1 MRWMIQSV
9 SLLVMLILG
18 IFLGVDSAE
27 KNMQKM
33 QGTEGAPRAVQ
44 VTPTDGKV
52 QIQVLGKDVILN
64 KNDSLFEDPSSSPS
78 ESSTPTPAPESEKP
92 KAQSSSSPQPNAD
105 AAMSGGSSLAQFGN
119 ELGGG
124 LKTTTRKVLDFMFG
138 WTSNGAN
145 QSEPHIQGSDSG
157 TTPP

>member
-18 IFLGVDSAE
+18 IFLGIDSAE

-64 KNDSLFEDPSSSPS
+64 KNDSLFEDPSSPS
-78 ESSTPTPAPESEKP
+78 ESSTPTPAESEKP
-92 KAQSSSSPQPNAD
+92 KAQSSSLPQPNTD
-105 AAMSGGSSLAQFGN
+105 AEVSGGSSLAQFGN

-138 WTSNGAN
+138 WTSNGSN
-145 QSEPHIQGSDSG
+145 LSEPHIQGSDSG

>member
-18 IFLGVDSAE
+18 IFLGIDSAE
-27 KNMQKM
+27 KNMQKI

-64 KNDSLFEDPSSSPS
+64 KNDSLFEDPSSSPAP
-78 ESSTPTPAPESEKP
+78 STPTPAPESAKP
-92 KAQSSSSPQPNAD
+92 KGQTSSPPPSKVNA
-105 AAMSGGSSLAQFGN
+105 ATGSGSGLAQFGN

-138 WTSNGAN
+138 WASNDGAN
-145 QSEPHIQGSDSG
+145 QSEPHIQGSDSN
-157 TTPP
+157 TTLP

>member
-18 IFLGVDSAE
+18 IFLGIDSAE
-27 KNMQKM
+27 KNMQKI

-52 QIQVLGKDVILN
+52 EIQVLGKDVVLN
-64 KNDSLFEDPSSSPS
+64 KNDSLFEDPSPSP
-78 ESSTPTPAPESEKP
+78 STPTPAPESGKP
-92 KAQSSSSPQPNAD
+92 KAQAPSSPQPKAD
-105 AAMSGGSSLAQFGN
+105 AAAGSGSSLAQFGN

-138 WTSNGAN
+138 WTSNDGAN